1 MNRVLDTISKV
12 GCFVLC
18 IILFVVM
25 FFYLFLNAFTSTV
38 TSDNVSSLVSSLDIK
53 NVLGEEYINSLYEE
67 SDKNGV
73 DRSIV
78 DGLVNS
84 IEFRELVGKIFGNV
98 IDFMLYDKENDFV
111 TVDEIMSVMEK
122 QIDRITMQ
130 MGVVLS
136 NEERNDLLQELE
148 MDANDFVN
156 SMSIEE
162 ELNNE
167 MSTEE
172 IESVRFLFSGNLQTI
187 LLIVIAIIVL
197 LLVLFRWSIYRFAI
211 WTGITTVIVSGA
223 FAVLGMSIK
232 GIINAEFANQ
242 LNQNVVELLNKN
254 LFGVINN
261 LSLFVFV
268 IGVVQ
273 IIYYFIIR
281 KSSQNV
287 KI

>member
-53 NVLGEEYINSLYEE
+53 TVLGEEYINSLYEE

-78 DGLVNS
+78 EGLINS
-84 IEFRELVGKIFGNV
+84 EEFKELSGKIFGNV
-98 IDFMLYDKENDFV
+98 IDTMLYDKENKFV
-111 TVDEIMSVMEK
+111 TVDEIMVVMER
-122 QIDRITMQ
+122 QIDRITTQ
-130 MGVVLS
+130 LGVVLS
-136 NEERNDLLQELE
+136 SEERDSLLQQLELE
-148 MDANDFVN
+148 AKSLVN
-156 SMSIEE
+156 NMSIEE
-162 ELNNE
+162 ELNKE
-167 MSTEE
+167 MTAEE
-172 IESVRFLFSGNLQTI
+172 IESVRFLFSDNIQTI
-187 LLIVIAIIVL
+187 LLIIAIIVIL
-197 LLVLFRWSIYRFAI
+197 LIVLFRWSIYRFAI

-261 LSLFVFV
+261 LSLFVLV

-287 KI
+287 KV